1 MEKVSSSS
9 GVSLVGAARGKFVE
23 SLGEQRLKEMVH
35 RTRHP
40 TNVHHYQHL
49 ARQYWLELGYE
60 AISGPGRPLYKE
72 LGTKLINLFRKGEIS
87 LLVCSEKSKC
97 AQLHPNISKIV
108 SSGIVPD
115 TAC

>member
-40 TNVHHYQHL
+40 NNVHHYQHL
-49 ARQYWLELGYE
+49 ARQYWLELGHE

-72 LGTKLINLFRKGEIS
+72 LGNKTDQFVSKRRDKPSGMLRKI
-87 LLVCSEKSKC
+87 
-97 AQLHPNISKIV
+97 
-108 SSGIVPD
+108 
-115 TAC
+115 